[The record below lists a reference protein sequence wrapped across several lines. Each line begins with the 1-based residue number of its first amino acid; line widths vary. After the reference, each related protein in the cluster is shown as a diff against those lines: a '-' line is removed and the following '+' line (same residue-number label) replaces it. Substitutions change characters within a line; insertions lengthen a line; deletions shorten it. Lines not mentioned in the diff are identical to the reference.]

1 MGDPR
6 GDGNIQYLDWS
17 NIKIL
22 CYCAIV
28 VQDVTIG
35 GNWVKGKWDF
45 SVLYLTIAYES
56 TIISKLKFIFL
67 KII

>member
-35 GNWVKGKWDF
+35 GNWVKGK
-45 SVLYLTIAYES
+45 
-56 TIISKLKFIFL
+56 
-67 KII
+67 